1 MMEVEVYRE
10 LVVTDCRLQ
19 HCVMSPLTALWV
31 TADTEQSDRFSL
43 QVLGDIYCYKG
54 SARSEKIR
62 PKNRAARRAAI
73 LGEFSNEGRIPSKP
87 KVRFYVGGAISD
99 CTRGWHL
106 KWGKSAKF

>member
-1 MMEVEVYRE
+1 MFI
-10 LVVTDCRLQ
+10 
-19 HCVMSPLTALWV
+19 S
-31 TADTEQSDRFSL
+31 FNF
-43 QVLGDIYCYKG
+43 IYKG

-99 CTRGWHL
+99 CTRGWDL
-106 KWGKSAKF
+106 KWGKSPLFGVNYHTDISMV

>member
-1 MMEVEVYRE
+1 MSVLE
-10 LVVTDCRLQ
+10 LLIN
-19 HCVMSPLTALWV
+19 
-31 TADTEQSDRFSL
+31 
-43 QVLGDIYCYKG
+43 IYYGFIHEGYKG

-73 LGEFSNEGRIPSKP
+73 LGEFSNKGRIPSKP